1 MLGLGDGA
9 GGGEGEG
16 IGGGGGWEFSSGM
29 DGSKNDNEV
38 SGCDQGSG
46 GTPFYGIEPLTRLTL
61 YLTEQIASMQLVWRS
76 ESSQNAAKEQGGHP
90 RG

>member
-1 MLGLGDGA
+1 MRMVGKERELGA
-9 GGGEGEG
+9 GVGGNC
-16 IGGGGGWEFSSGM
+16 SSGM